1 MKNRAAASFP
11 IPGPQFAILFGFPI
25 RVIRE
30 IRGSISLPRTIVV
43 AIGVLAFLPGRS
55 EGADRSIEKKIKV
68 IRQRYAE
75 VERELKQ
82 CRRVK
87 RDLPGESAEGGELTG
102 YFRGSSLRKLTAQF
116 YGESGKAL
124 EEYYFREAQPFFV
137 LRTESRYT
145 KPLSGVVRT
154 KTEERFYFDDGK
166 LIKRLGVSNQSMALG
181 PEAQERGR
189 ELLAQARKFSG
200 LLR

>member
-1 MKNRAAASFP
+1 MAGKVLL
-11 IPGPQFAILFGFPI
+11 FAILLSSILYP
-25 RVIRE
+25 
-30 IRGSISLPRTIVV
+30 RGI
-43 AIGVLAFLPGRS
+43 
-55 EGADRSIEKKIKV
+55 EGADRSIEEKIKA

-82 CRRVK
+82 GRQVK

-102 YFRGSSLRKLTAQF
+102 YFKETSLRKLAAQF

-124 EEYYFREAQPFFV
+124 EEYYFWEGQLFFV

-145 KPLSGVVRT
+145 RPLSGVVKS
-154 KTEERFYFDDGK
+154 KTEERFYFDAGK
-166 LIKRLGVSNQSMALG
+166 LIQWLGLEKKPIALG

-200 LLR
+200 MVGR